1 MGTVAWTGYCNCVMI
16 FHDNLSVSNVCHGEI
31 VSCYIVLYVTS
42 QFPSL
47 AACCSMVC
55 DPCDGETPVDSVSV
69 VPAGYEVN
77 WSKST
82 EYKCSVESEAI
93 KLK

>member
-1 MGTVAWTGYCNCVMI
+1 MLYSIVCNQSVPVTG
-16 FHDNLSVSNVCHGEI
+16 
-31 VSCYIVLYVTS
+31 
-42 QFPSL
+42 
-47 AACCSMVC
+47 SMVC